1 MEYEAYKV
9 RGYGFGLKKEITG
22 VLGRYPTQEEAQ
34 KVADDYTQA
43 CLPDNLPDSYDM
55 GMVRPVAAGEPAALD
70 TDVFRGPGAPFMMDA
85 GKLST
90 GQTVCLGKAADG
102 KRFYVGGEH
111 SGTSEQCLT
120 ERGYDASGGDFCRYI
135 FTAGNAGHDLH
146 AGGLLRD

>member
-22 VLGRYPTQEEAQ
+22 VLGRYPTLEEAQ

-70 TDVFRGPGAPFMMDA
+70 PDVFRGPGVPFTIDA
-85 GKLST
+85 GHAPT
-90 GQTVCLGKAADG
+90 GHTLRSGKPSD
-102 KRFYVGGEH
+102 R
-111 SGTSEQCLT
+111 
-120 ERGYDASGGDFCRYI
+120 
-135 FTAGNAGHDLH
+135 
-146 AGGLLRD
+146 

>member
-70 TDVFRGPGAPFMMDA
+70 TDVFAVGRAVHDGCRPAKHRSNRMPG
-85 GKLST
+85 
-90 GQTVCLGKAADG
+90 Q
-102 KRFYVGGEH
+102 
-111 SGTSEQCLT
+111 
-120 ERGYDASGGDFCRYI
+120 SGGWKTVLCRRGA
-135 FTAGNAGHDLH
+135 FRWPVNNV
-146 AGGLLRD
+146 

>member
-43 CLPDNLPDSYDM
+43 CLRDNLPDSYDM

-70 TDVFRGPGAPFMMDA
+70 PDVFRGPGAPFLMDA
-85 GKLST
+85 GPDNHGSHGMP
-90 GQTVCLGKAADG
+90 GQSSGWKTVL
-102 KRFYVGGEH
+102 FW
-111 SGTSEQCLT
+111 
-120 ERGYDASGGDFCRYI
+120 RGAFRWPPNI
-135 FTAGNAGHDLH
+135 
-146 AGGLLRD
+146 

>member
-55 GMVRPVAAGEPAALD
+55 GMVRPVVAGEPAAVGP
-70 TDVFRGPGAPFMMDA
+70 DVFRGPGAPFLMDA
-85 GKLST
+85 GQITT
-90 GQTVCLGKAADG
+90 GHTVCLGKAADG
-102 KRFYVGGEH
+102 KRFYLGGE
-111 SGTSEQCLT
+111 Q
-120 ERGYDASGGDFCRYI
+120 SGGHQTYK
-135 FTAGNAGHDLH
+135 
-146 AGGLLRD
+146 

>member
-22 VLGRYPTQEEAQ
+22 VLGRYPTQEEAH

-85 GKLST
+85 GQLST

-111 SGTSEQCLT
+111 SGGQ
-120 ERGYDASGGDFCRYI
+120 
-135 FTAGNAGHDLH
+135 
-146 AGGLLRD
+146 

>member
-70 TDVFRGPGAPFMMDA
+70 TDVFAVRARRSLSMLAMPRQAIRCAPA
-85 GKLST
+85 NPLTGK
-90 GQTVCLGKAADG
+90 
-102 KRFYVGGEH
+102 
-111 SGTSEQCLT
+111 
-120 ERGYDASGGDFCRYI
+120 
-135 FTAGNAGHDLH
+135 
-146 AGGLLRD
+146 

>member
-43 CLPDNLPDSYDM
+43 CLRDNLPDSYDM

-70 TDVFRGPGAPFMMDA
+70 PDVFRGPGRAVPDGCRPDNHGSHGMP
-85 GKLST
+85 
-90 GQTVCLGKAADG
+90 GQSSGWKTVL
-102 KRFYVGGEH
+102 FW
-111 SGTSEQCLT
+111 
-120 ERGYDASGGDFCRYI
+120 RGAFRWPPNI
-135 FTAGNAGHDLH
+135 
-146 AGGLLRD
+146 

>member
-43 CLPDNLPDSYDM
+43 CLRDNLPDSYDM

-70 TDVFRGPGAPFMMDA
+70 PDVFRGPGVPFTIDA
-85 GKLST
+85 GHAPIGHTLRS
-90 GQTVCLGKAADG
+90 GKPSD
-102 KRFYVGGEH
+102 R
-111 SGTSEQCLT
+111 
-120 ERGYDASGGDFCRYI
+120 
-135 FTAGNAGHDLH
+135 
-146 AGGLLRD
+146 

>member
-55 GMVRPVAAGEPAALD
+55 GMVRPVAAGESSAVEPY
-70 TDVFRGPGAPFMMDA
+70 VFSGPGVPFMMDA
-85 GKLST
+85 GQITT
-90 GQTVCLGKAADG
+90 GHTVCLGKAADG
-102 KRFYVGGEH
+102 KRFYLGGE
-111 SGTSEQCLT
+111 Q
-120 ERGYDASGGDFCRYI
+120 SGGHQTYK
-135 FTAGNAGHDLH
+135 
-146 AGGLLRD
+146 